1 MVDTMG
7 RVIKATKPELASYE
21 SYTEEIK
28 SIWETGIM
36 TNNGSKVR
44 RFCEKIKTYIN
55 CSNVD
60 LFVNGHSA
68 MLAALAVVDLPRGA
82 EVLTSPFTFVSTTNA
97 IVQSG
102 FTPVFCDI
110 DNTYNIDID
119 SIRRNITSKTCAI
132 VTPHIFGIPCH
143 VKEIEEIAREYNLKV
158 VYDGAQAFGTKI
170 NGKSI
175 AEYGDATMFS
185 FHAIKIFNAIEGGA
199 LVYKDMKLKEKLELY
214 RNFGISYG
222 TTNDVQVLGINA
234 KMTEFSAAMGIINL
248 PQLDGVIGRRKE
260 LAEHYRKVFDSIPG
274 ISIYPYEDHI
284 DYNYAYFPVIVEV
297 EKYGKTR
304 DEVWNDLRQYHIET
318 RKLYDTLTCDFS
330 YYKDKSYKRD
340 VKYATEMTRK
350 CLDFP
355 MYSSL
360 MEEDIDYIGEMLQM
374 IKK

>member
-1 MVDTMG
+1 M
-7 RVIKATKPELASYE
+7 PEMASYE
-21 SYTEEIK
+21 LYVEEIK
-28 SIWETGIM
+28 SIWNTGSM
-36 TNNGSKVR
+36 TNNGPKVR
-44 RFCEKIKTYIN
+44 HFREELSKYMKCP
-55 CSNVD
+55 NVE
-60 LFVNGHSA
+60 LFVNGHSSI
-68 MLAALAVVDLPRGA
+68 LIALKALDFPQGG

-102 FTPVFCDI
+102 FVPVFCDI
-110 DNTYNIDID
+110 DETYNIDVD

-143 VKEIEEIAREYNLKV
+143 VKEIEEIAKEYNLKV

-284 DYNYAYFPVIVEV
+284 DYNYAYFPVIVEA